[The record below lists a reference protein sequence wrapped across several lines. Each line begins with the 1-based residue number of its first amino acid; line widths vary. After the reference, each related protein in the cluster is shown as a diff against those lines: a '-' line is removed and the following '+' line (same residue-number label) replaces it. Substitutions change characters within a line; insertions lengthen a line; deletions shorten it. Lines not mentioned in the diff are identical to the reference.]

1 MEVFCLLF
9 FLYHVQLWTAYAE
22 ASTGQIMQCAYEN
35 QAEKYTN
42 QRNRELFISERGLN
56 FKLFLTLPI
65 YRKNLGLIKSY
76 NRRYLAV
83 KMIFLE
89 FKFNFKSLNFIR
101 VYLIYNLL

>member
-1 MEVFCLLF
+1 MWKF
-9 FLYHVQLWTAYAE
+9 FVYCSFYHVQLWTAYAE
-22 ASTGQIMQCAYEN
+22 AATGQIMQCAYEN
-35 QAEKYTN
+35 QAEKNTN

-83 KMIFLE
+83 
-89 FKFNFKSLNFIR
+89 
-101 VYLIYNLL
+101 

>member
-35 QAEKYTN
+35 QAEKY
-42 QRNRELFISERGLN
+42 QRNRELFISEWGLN

-65 YRKNLGLIKSY
+65 YRKNLGLIKSF
-76 NRRYLAV
+76 NRRYLV
-83 KMIFLE
+83 L
-89 FKFNFKSLNFIR
+89 
-101 VYLIYNLL
+101 